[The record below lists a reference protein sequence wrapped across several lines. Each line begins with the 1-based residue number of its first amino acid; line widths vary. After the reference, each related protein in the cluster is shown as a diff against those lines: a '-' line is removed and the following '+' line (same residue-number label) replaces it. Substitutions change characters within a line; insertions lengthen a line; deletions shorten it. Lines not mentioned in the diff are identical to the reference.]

1 MKLTSLSLVT
11 GIAVSG
17 IVASG
22 AFSPAQAVGTLL
34 KTEAGYT
41 GLRIDLTEYENGEN
55 NYTGGPKDIKYTNAL
70 KDNTITF
77 TSTAPDGSTLGQ
89 NTFPNFYEL
98 RDNGAIYTTPVFAG
112 LDSPTGELIF
122 SFAAPVQQFG
132 AFLNYAP
139 GSSTDPIISTYDNLG
154 NRLTF
159 FNLATE
165 PGGAISTPGGN
176 NNLVFR
182 GIAESTAS
190 ISSFRLGGSF
200 IVAAGRQYAADPI
213 ADPTAVPEPFT
224 IIGTI
229 VGGSAALRMRKKL
242 KSTKV

>member
-22 AFSPAQAVGTLL
+22 AFTPAQAVGLGTLL
-34 KTEAGYT
+34 ITKTGYT
-41 GLRIDLTEYENGEN
+41 GPALDLSAYATGDN
-55 NYTGGPKDIKYTNAL
+55 NYTNGPSPIPGG
-70 KDNTITF
+70 ITF
-77 TSTAPDGSTLGQ
+77 TSTAPFGSTLGQ
-89 NTFPNFYEL
+89 NGVDYDL
-98 RDNGAIYTTPVFAG
+98 GSNGTIDTTPVFAG
-112 LDSPTGELIF
+112 LDSPTGEMIF
-122 SFAAPVQQFG
+122 SFSTPVQQFG

-139 GSSTDPIISTYDNLG
+139 GSSTDPTISTFDNSG
-154 NRLTF
+154 DFLTS
-159 FNLATE
+159 FNLRTD
-165 PGGAISTPGGN
+165 GGSISTPNGVN
-176 NNLVFR
+176 QFAFR
-182 GIAESTAS
+182 GIAENSAI

-200 IVAAGRQYAADPI
+200 IVASGREFPPAS
-213 ADPTAVPEPFT
+213 TAVPEPFT